1 MTQLLYVLGG
11 WLGLLARGSMLLQI
25 LLAVGVL
32 VGYRLWRQRHPGW
45 RGRGGALLAKLAV
58 VALLGLLG
66 LLLPAFG
73 LPGGL
78 LLLLAQLLLVWTAL
92 GALKLLLAR
101 WLDPAALDAYWQ
113 RAVLPL
119 FAVLSLVGLVQR
131 LDGLE
136 QIGAVPLLRLFDQN
150 LSLANLLLLV
160 ALPYFLVVLSELPV
174 LLIGEALGRLAG
186 MGAGNRK
193 ALELILRY
201 LLIGL
206 GVVWLAD
213 RIGLNGTT
221 IAAIAG
227 GLSVGLGFGVKEVF
241 SNFVSGLWLL
251 FEGAVRPGDVLV
263 VDGDVCQVRKLGLR
277 ATTLWRD
284 TDNAELVVPNQNF
297 FTATATTY
305 TGSDERRR
313 SQVLIGTDYRHDPDE
328 VIGLLE
334 GIAREHPRILADP
347 PPRAFLLNYG
357 DSSIDFALRY
367 WIADPMTNLS
377 IGSEIRR
384 RIWQVFKQNG
394 IEIPFPQRV
403 LHQADASRGASG
415 AS

>member
-1 MTQLLYVLGG
+1 MTQLLYILGG
-11 WLGLLARGSMLLQI
+11 WLGLLSRGSMLLQI
-25 LLAVGVL
+25 LLAVGL
-32 VGYRLWRQRHPGW
+32 LAGYRLWAFRHPAW
-45 RGRGGALLAKLAV
+45 RRPLRALLAELAIV
-58 VALLGLLG
+58 ALLALLGLL
-66 LLLPAFG
+66 LQALG

-78 LLLLAQLLLVWTAL
+78 LLLLAQILLIWTAL
-92 GALKLLLAR
+92 TALKLLLRR
-101 WLDPAALDAYWQ
+101 WLDPEALEAYWQ

-119 FAVLSLVGLVQR
+119 FAVLTLVGLVQR

-136 QIGAVPLLRLFDQN
+136 QIGSVPLLQVFDQD

-174 LLIGEALGRLAG
+174 LLIGEVFGRLMG
-186 MGAGNRK
+186 MGQGNRK

-251 FEGAVRPGDVLV
+251 FEGSVRPGDVLV
-263 VDGDVCQVRKLGLR
+263 VEGDVCQVRKLGLR

-284 TDNAELVVPNQNF
+284 GDNAELVVPNQTF

-305 TGSDERRR
+305 TGSDDRRR
-313 SQVLIGTDYRHDPDE
+313 SQVLIGTDYRHDPEE

-334 GIAREHPRILADP
+334 GIAREHPRVLADP

-384 RIWQVFKQNG
+384 RIWHVFKQHG

-403 LHQADASRGASG
+403 LHQAGS
-415 AS
+415 

>member
-1 MTQLLYVLGG
+1 MTQLLYILGG
-11 WLGLLARGSMLLQI
+11 WLGLLSRGSMLLQV
-25 LLAVGVL
+25 LLAVGL
-32 VGYRLWRQRHPGW
+32 LAGYRLWAFRHPAW
-45 RGRGGALLAKLAV
+45 RRPRRALLAELAIV
-58 VALLGLLG
+58 ALLALLGLL
-66 LLLPAFG
+66 LQALG

-78 LLLLAQLLLVWTAL
+78 LLLLSQILLIWTAL
-92 GALKLLLAR
+92 TGLKLLLRR
-101 WLDPAALDAYWQ
+101 WLEPEALEAYWQ

-119 FAVLSLVGLVQR
+119 FAVLTLVGLVQR

-136 QIGAVPLLRLFDQN
+136 QIGSVPLLRVFDQD

-174 LLIGEALGRLAG
+174 LLIGEVFGRLMG
-186 MGAGNRK
+186 MGQGNRK

-251 FEGAVRPGDVLV
+251 FEGSVRPGDVLV

-284 TDNAELVVPNQNF
+284 GDNAELVVPNQTF

-305 TGSDERRR
+305 TGSDDRRR
-313 SQVLIGTDYRHDPDE
+313 GQVLIGTDYRHDPEE

-334 GIAREHPRILADP
+334 GIAREHPRVLADP

-384 RIWQVFKQNG
+384 RIWHVFKQHG

-403 LHQADASRGASG
+403 LHQAER
-415 AS
+415 

>member
-1 MTQLLYVLGG
+1 MTQLLFVIGG
-11 WLGLLARGSMLLQI
+11 WIGLLGRGSVLLQV
-25 LLAVGVL
+25 LVAVGL
-32 VGYRLWRQRHPGW
+32 LLGYRAWRF
-45 RGRGGALLAKLAV
+45 RGRGSASLWRPVLAKVVLAGLF
-58 VALLGLLG
+58 ALAS
-66 LLLPAFG
+66 LLLPQLG
-73 LPGGL
+73 LPGGFL
-78 LLLLAQLLLVWTAL
+78 ALFAQLIAIWTAL
-92 GALKLLLAR
+92 AVLRLLLRRIVSAEAV
-101 WLDPAALDAYWQ
+101 DSYWQ

-119 FAVLSLVGLVQR
+119 FLVLLVVGLVHR

-136 QIGAVPLLRLFDQN
+136 EIGSVPLLKVFDQN
-150 LSLANLLLLV
+150 LSLANLLLLG

-174 LLIGEALGRLAG
+174 VLIGEALGRLLG
-186 MGAGNRK
+186 MAPGNRK
-193 ALELILRY
+193 ALELIFRY
-201 LLIGL
+201 VLIGL

-251 FEGAVRPGDVLV
+251 FEGSVRPGDVLV

-284 TDNAELVVPNQNF
+284 GDNAELVVPNQTF

-313 SQVLIGTDYRHDPDE
+313 SQVLIGADYRHDPDQ
-328 VIGLLE
+328 VIALLE
-334 GIAREHPRILADP
+334 GVAREHPRILADP

-357 DSSIDFALRY
+357 DSSIDYALRY

-377 IGSEIRR
+377 IGSEVRR
-384 RIWQVFKQNG
+384 TIWRVFKQNG

-403 LHQADASRGASG
+403 VHQAR
-415 AS
+415 